1 MTSTRILRHGQLAL
15 LLYGVFFSLAG
26 DARQHATVEPRIPF
40 EAAAVSA
47 DGHSFVVSW
56 RADHIQHIRIL
67 AGTDPDHIGRDRLV
81 GEGVGTG
88 QLTVSDLPSASRWYF
103 ELLPDRGEPLVI
115 TDRSL
120 HLTTAMNFRDAG
132 GYRTEDGRWVRM
144 GLVYRSN
151 GLEHLTDEELARI
164 ERLHIKLVCDLR
176 TAEEIRRGPDRVPEG
191 AVDISADVLSDDA
204 DLMHSMI
211 AGGGASQGGA
221 GAANGPGT
229 ASGTDTPGGGAAPAP
244 PPSREGLEERI
255 YRDFVR
261 LPSAQKAYRAL
272 FERLA
277 DPTQLPTVFHC
288 TAGKDRTG
296 WAQAVFLT
304 ILGVPRPTVVEDYV
318 LTNQYLRGAA
328 LNSISQ
334 SVGGVTAS
342 KLVANPASLDAA
354 FDQVMQE
361 YGSFDRYLHQG
372 LHLSDAT
379 LAALRKNFLAG

>member
-1 MTSTRILRHGQLAL
+1 MTSTRLLRHLQLAL

-26 DARQHATVEPRIPF
+26 DAHQHATVEPPIPF
-40 EAAAVSA
+40 EAAAVSG

-81 GEGVGTG
+81 GEGMGLG
-88 QLTVSDLPSASRWYF
+88 QANVSDLPSAPRWYF

-115 TDRSL
+115 ADRFL
-120 HLTTAMNFRDAG
+120 HLTTAANFRDGG

-204 DLMHSMI
+204 DLMHAII

-221 GAANGPGT
+221 GAANGPST
-229 ASGTDTPGGGAAPAP
+229 ASGAGTPGGGAALAP
-244 PPSREGLEERI
+244 LPSREGLEERI

-261 LPSAQKAYRAL
+261 LPSAQKAYQAL

-328 LNSISQ
+328 LNSVSQ
-334 SVGGVTAS
+334 SVGGVAAS
-342 KLVANPASLDAA
+342 QIVANPAALDAA
-354 FDQVMQE
+354 FDQVMRE

-372 LHLSDAT
+372 LHLNDAT